1 MEFVVKG
8 MQSAV
13 RVTAKYT
20 IFQPDGNNELRIC
33 PHRARIRPKIP
44 GCRQDIRAKRR
55 VWKRRSVSQVP
66 QIAAK
71 EEGARLACGARRLS
85 PEMRCLRNPGVPRHP
100 RLPRAQRRS
109 VLTYISLWAR
119 VREARLETP
128 LGFSGAADRG
138 ERGGRTPGVRRPTI
152 EPRDAVP
159 EEASYILV
167 GAETP
172 IRLRTRSRTERTAS
186 QAARRARVTSGSTGR
201 PSLGRT

>member
-1 MEFVVKG
+1 M
-8 MQSAV
+8 ST
-13 RVTAKYT
+13 R
-20 IFQPDGNNELRIC
+20 
-33 PHRARIRPKIP
+33 HP
-44 GCRQDIRAKRR
+44 GKT
-55 VWKRRSVSQVP
+55 
-66 QIAAK
+66 
-71 EEGARLACGARRLS
+71 ARLETPLGFSGAADRGERGGRTPGVRRPTIEPRDAV
-85 PEMRCLRNPGVPRHP
+85 PEEAPGVPRHP
-100 RLPRAQRRS
+100 RLPRAQKRS

-172 IRLRTRSRTERTAS
+172 IRLSTRSRTERTAS

>member
-1 MEFVVKG
+1 

-33 PHRARIRPKIP
+33 PHRARIRPKMP

-85 PEMRCLRNPGVPRHP
+85 PEIRCLRKPRAQPRHP

-119 VREARLETP
+119 GKVGCCGCAR
-128 LGFSGAADRG
+128 
-138 ERGGRTPGVRRPTI
+138 
-152 EPRDAVP
+152 
-159 EEASYILV
+159 YILV

-172 IRLRTRSRTERTAS
+172 IRLSTRSRTERTAS